1 MVRNKYPPEIIDAMR
16 SAVDEAWSLM
26 RPEERAKSSKSL
38 LAIRV
43 LEAAAGGERD
53 PDKLR
58 AQALLH
64 VVSSKL

>member
-1 MVRNKYPPEIIDAMR
+1 MVRNKYPPEIVDLMR

-26 RPEERAKSSKSL
+26 RPEERAQSSKSL

-53 PDKLR
+53 PAKLR

-64 VVSSKL
+64 IVSSNL

>member
-1 MVRNKYPPEIIDAMR
+1 MR

-26 RPEERAKSSKSL
+26 RPEERAQSSKSL

-53 PDKLR
+53 PAKLR

-64 VVSSKL
+64 IVSSKL

>member
-1 MVRNKYPPEIIDAMR
+1 VVRNKYPPEIMDAMR

-43 LEAAAGGERD
+43 LEAAEGGERD

>member
-1 MVRNKYPPEIIDAMR
+1 MVRNKYPPEIIHAMR

-38 LAIRV
+38 LAIPV

-53 PDKLR
+53 PDQLR
-58 AQALLH
+58 R
-64 VVSSKL
+64 SSRTHC